1 MEEDPLLYVA
11 VQGAGADS
19 EGKSRLPGLSQRRRR
34 GIPFSPVHF
43 SIRLD
48 AQHFVFQEF
57 RVGVVISDFEG
68 PALGGLVV
76 DVYLLSF
83 VWKLEFLSPGE
94 LPACTA
100 RLWSYS
106 VVFSS

>member
-1 MEEDPLLYVA
+1 MNPA
-11 VQGAGADS
+11 A
-19 EGKSRLPGLSQRRRR
+19 
-34 GIPFSPVHF
+34 
-43 SIRLD
+43 
-48 AQHFVFQEF
+48 
-57 RVGVVISDFEG
+57 FEG